1 MKNGTAESKS
11 PAATAEAG
19 SPEIVEGAKL
29 ADLKQA
35 ISHAIAYR
43 AYEMYEAHGRT
54 HGHDL
59 EDWFHAEKDL
69 TRPVSVEV
77 HESTDRLTL
86 RAQMPGFD
94 ADNVKVGVE
103 PRRVLV
109 WATAGHMVQAPSGD
123 VLPPEV
129 LRTVDLPAE
138 IDPSRAEATL
148 KGAVLEI
155 SLPLAAR
162 R

>member
-1 MKNGTAESKS
+1 MKNGTAKSKS
-11 PAATAEAG
+11 PAATAEVG
-19 SPEIVEGAKL
+19 RPEVVEGAKL

-43 AYEMYEAHGRT
+43 AYEMYEAHGHT

-77 HESTDRLTL
+77 HESSDRLTL

-94 ADNVKVGVE
+94 ADKVKIGIE
-103 PRRVLV
+103 PRRVLI
-109 WATAGHMVQAPSGD
+109 WATAGHVVQLPTGD

-129 LRTVDLPAE
+129 LRTVDLPAD
-138 IDPSRAEATL
+138 IDPSRAQATL
-148 KGAVLEI
+148 RDGILEV
-155 SLPLAAR
+155 SLPRAGH
-162 R
+162 

>member
-1 MKNGTAESKS
+1 MKTDTARSKS
-11 PAATAEAG
+11 PVATAELDR
-19 SPEIVEGAKL
+19 PEIVRGAKL

-59 EDWFHAEKDL
+59 EDWFHAESDL
-69 TRPVSVEV
+69 TRPVSAEV
-77 HESTDRLTL
+77 HEWSDRLSVL
-86 RAQMPGFD
+86 AQMPGFD
-94 ADNVKVGVE
+94 ADSVKVGVE
-103 PRRVLV
+103 PRRVLI
-109 WATAGHMVQAPSGD
+109 WATAGHAVQLSNGD

-129 LRTVDLPAE
+129 LRTVDLPAV
-138 IDPSRAEATL
+138 IDPSRAEAAL
-148 KGAVLEI
+148 KDGVLEI
-155 SLPLAAR
+155 SLPRATR